1 MELINRWSSC
11 QADYCSSSESSGD
24 DFEDDHAD
32 IEDALIFTETAET
45 KEKIGYTKLDLLNK
59 LKENKGDVE
68 QTIVEVLQD
77 MTASSLDHLDY
88 ETDEA
93 KIRKIEVLKRKLKKL
108 KTFHSKESQ
117 ERREKSEVLAE
128 AFIAASQDSFILKVA
143 EESEDD
149 KRIDKNENSDKIY
162 RKPLNKLKSNDTI
175 KARTNKILEVIN
187 KEAEIQQVTPTVL
200 MAALMHRLNYIR
212 DRKLALQ
219 MSKVFRGEDIHTT
232 QKVPNMKGVAIVAR
246 GRMGRTAF
254 NYLRRM
260 LKPHQVLFNSKIYR
274 I

>member
-149 KRIDKNENSDKIY
+149 ERIDTNENSDKIY

-200 MAALMHRLNYIR
+200 MAALMHRLNHIR